1 MLQTPISLR
10 TNLLCSVKCNLFTP
24 QLVMDLSNEDLVQ
37 EVKQMPPLK
46 VQSLDS
52 FVKKYRMLNKR
63 ELQDVLKVSIKDIL
77 DIMSESIDCVGC
89 RRR

>member
-1 MLQTPISLR
+1 
-10 TNLLCSVKCNLFTP
+10 
-24 QLVMDLSNEDLVQ
+24 MDLSNEDLVQ
-37 EVKQMPPLK
+37 EIKQVPPLK

-52 FVKKYRMLNKR
+52 FLKKYRMLTKH
-63 ELQDVLKVSIKDIL
+63 ELQDVLNVSIKEIL